1 MYYRLLCVR
10 LSELAAAD
18 WLLFIWVQKADCFCC
33 VARDFHAVFI
43 EVLFKLIHIVTEL
56 ERFRNYLAQFLLP

>member
-18 WLLFIWVQKADCFCC
+18 GLLFLWVQKADGFCS
-33 VARDFHAVFI
+33 VALNCHAVFV
-43 EVLFKLIHIVTEL
+43 EVLFKALHIVTKSL
-56 ERFRNYLAQFLLP
+56 CFCDNLAQLFLP

>member
-18 WLLFIWVQKADCFCC
+18 RLLFIWVQKADCFCG
-33 VARDFHAVFI
+33 VARDRHAVFA
-43 EVLFKLIHIVTEL
+43 EVHFKLIHIVTEL
-56 ERFRNYLAQFLLP
+56 ECFGDHLAQFFLP